1 MTCSSFL
8 RSHCLSPE
16 EEARRLELYNQGL
29 SDYEIA
35 SFASCS
41 AEGIASWR
49 RRRGLSAH
57 RKHKEYDQRLELYHQ
72 GLSDAEIAS
81 IVGCEQ
87 RTICNWR
94 KCHGL
99 LPHQRKRKHRQYNN
113 TVKVHMSQVLTA
125 EQCAEMRLF
134 LGTLVALSRSLPPGQ
149 KPDVGR
155 FMMRWRQLRV
165 ASNKKSKERSA

>member
-57 RKHKEYDQRLELYHQ
+57 RKHKEYDQRLELYHR

-134 LGTLVALSRSLPPGQ
+134 LGALAALSKSLPSGQ
-149 KPDVGR
+149 RPDVGR
-155 FMMRWRQLRV
+155 FMRRWRQLRT
-165 ASNKKSKERSA
+165 AG